1 MYSSIGNNHQLIKR
15 QQTYDLNR
23 KLLTVHSE
31 DRDIKKWPFSNNFA
45 IQCPE
50 SYANVESIR
59 LAEITLPTLKDTFS
73 NEYQNTKLV
82 FSLYPKNPAAAW
94 YTALALNVNGVYTL
108 EIQSGFY
115 QGEQIRFEL
124 QNKLNATI
132 NSYLSTI
139 GSFPSYNNFIVYYD
153 NVSGNLHFGNIEDEF
168 TFKCNQQITYTLQQC
183 EQVNVFERYTQW
195 GLPWNLGFEK
205 KSYTSVPL
213 LKSNGDPDVIFYY
226 NPTSSP
232 DYLWLA
238 AGTTSASYYLK
249 APLTAKLFGEIAIY
263 MEIEK
268 FNYLDELT
276 PYSSATNNSYG
287 NDYGGKVNSAF
298 VKIPISSK
306 LNENGLNTT
315 GYYFNGLYD
324 NVNSSGYYF
333 PPMEKFNKLKFRF
346 RYHDGRL
353 VDFKDIPFT
362 FTIELNMIRDEM
374 KREFQVRMPS
384 VMPS

>member
-50 SYANVESIR
+50 SYNNVESIR

-73 NEYQNTKLV
+73 NEYQNTKLS
-82 FSLYPKNPAAAW
+82 FSLYPKNPAAPW
-94 YTALALNVNGVYTL
+94 YAQLASNINNSYIL
-108 EIQSGFY
+108 EIQSGY
-115 QGEQIRFEL
+115 YTGEQLRYEL
-124 QNKLNATI
+124 ENKLNATI
-132 NSYLSTI
+132 NSFLSTV
-139 GSFPSYNNFIVYYD
+139 GVFPQYTNFKVYYD
-153 NVSGNLHFGNIEDEF
+153 NVGGSLHFGNLEDEF
-168 TFKCNQQITYTLQQC
+168 TFKCNQQISYTLQQC

-195 GLPWNLGFEK
+195 GLPWNLGFGK
-205 KSYTSVPL
+205 LSYTSVPL

-226 NPTSSP
+226 NPVTSP
-232 DYLWLA
+232 DYLWLP
-238 AGTTSASYYLK
+238 AGVTNPSYYLK
-249 APLTAKLFGEIAIY
+249 APFTTKLFGEIAMY
-263 MEIEK
+263 MEVEK
-268 FNYLDELT
+268 FNYIDELN
-276 PYSSATNNSYG
+276 PYATATSNSYG

-298 VKIPISSK
+298 VKIPISSNINTNGV
-306 LNENGLNTT
+306 NES

-324 NVNSSGYYF
+324 TVNSSGYYF

-374 KREFQVRMPS
+374 KREFQVRIPSLMPA
-384 VMPS
+384 